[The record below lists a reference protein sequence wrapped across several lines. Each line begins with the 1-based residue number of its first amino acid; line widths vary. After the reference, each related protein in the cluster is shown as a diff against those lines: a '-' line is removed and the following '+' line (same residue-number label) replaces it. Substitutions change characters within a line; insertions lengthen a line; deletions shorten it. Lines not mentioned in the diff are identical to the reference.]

1 MRNEIRGIAVDN
13 GGSEV
18 RVMDGMN
25 PVLEDMI
32 KLKNDFVSI
41 KEKDFR
47 VKEVAEPAK
56 LCRVLEAP
64 NPDFMGIFAQGLTG
78 KAYEGQV
85 VAISS
90 QKEKTADPNY
100 YKQFIFAVAQDALKA
115 WIQSGGYSMYSNGNS
130 ESQQHPDIADS
141 YDYCIVAC
149 IPIQEFSGAKDC
161 AGLLK
166 NTLQGHYVVEFPL
179 LDKKP
184 VISFNIKAE
193 FMGAAPEGGIAV
205 KALKD
210 QLEED
215 DISLLVDMG
224 CVTTDIALFQGTHL
238 LGRVSSV
245 KFASSTLVANIRA
258 VLADEGYFVSEAQV
272 ENVLI
277 AKRVKD
283 GHESVDVSAIVEE
296 QSRNFVR
303 NYLQNEIIGILNANH
318 VNARQVQ
325 NFVPIGASFNNP
337 ESNAL
342 ISEIVACAN
351 LQKAK
356 LCILAD
362 DLRYVN
368 IQQASRFV
376 KKFVK
381 KAKA

>member
-1 MRNEIRGIAVDN
+1 MRSEIRGIAVDN

-25 PVLEDMI
+25 PVLENMI
-32 KLKNDFVSI
+32 RLKNDFVSI

-56 LCRVLEAP
+56 LCRILEAP

-90 QKEKTADPNY
+90 QKEKTADSNY

-184 VISFNIKAE
+184 VICFNIKAE
-193 FMGAAPEGGIAV
+193 FMGAAPEGGIAI

-258 VLADEGYFVSEAQV
+258 VLSDAGYFVSEAQA

-277 AKRVKD
+277 TKHVKD
-283 GHESVDVSAIVEE
+283 GHESVDVSTVVEE

-337 ESNAL
+337 ENNAL
-342 ISEIVACAN
+342 ISEIIACAN

>member
-90 QKEKTADPNY
+90 QKEKTADQNY

-130 ESQQHPDIADS
+130 GSQQHPDIADS

-179 LDKKP
+179 LDKRP

-193 FMGAAPEGGIAV
+193 FMGAAPEGGIAI

-258 VLADEGYFVSEAQV
+258 VLADEGYFVSEAQA

-277 AKRVKD
+277 TKRVKD
-283 GHESVDVSAIVEE
+283 GHESVDVSAIVDE

-342 ISEIVACAN
+342 ISEIIACAS

>member
-1 MRNEIRGIAVDN
+1 M
-13 GGSEV
+13 
-18 RVMDGMN
+18 
-25 PVLEDMI
+25 
-32 KLKNDFVSI
+32 
-41 KEKDFR
+41 
-47 VKEVAEPAK
+47 
-56 LCRVLEAP
+56 
-64 NPDFMGIFAQGLTG
+64 
-78 KAYEGQV
+78 
-85 VAISS
+85 
-90 QKEKTADPNY
+90 
-100 YKQFIFAVAQDALKA
+100 
-115 WIQSGGYSMYSNGNS
+115 
-130 ESQQHPDIADS
+130 
-141 YDYCIVAC
+141 
-149 IPIQEFSGAKDC
+149 
-161 AGLLK
+161 
-166 NTLQGHYVVEFPL
+166 
-179 LDKKP
+179 
-184 VISFNIKAE
+184 
-193 FMGAAPEGGIAV
+193 
-205 KALKD
+205 
-210 QLEED
+210 
-215 DISLLVDMG
+215 
-224 CVTTDIALFQGTHL
+224 
-238 LGRVSSV
+238 SSV

-258 VLADEGYFVSEAQV
+258 VLADEGYFVSEAQA

-342 ISEIVACAN
+342 ISEIIACAN

>member
-1 MRNEIRGIAVDN
+1 M
-13 GGSEV
+13 
-18 RVMDGMN
+18 
-25 PVLEDMI
+25 
-32 KLKNDFVSI
+32 
-41 KEKDFR
+41 
-47 VKEVAEPAK
+47 
-56 LCRVLEAP
+56 
-64 NPDFMGIFAQGLTG
+64 
-78 KAYEGQV
+78 
-85 VAISS
+85 
-90 QKEKTADPNY
+90 
-100 YKQFIFAVAQDALKA
+100 
-115 WIQSGGYSMYSNGNS
+115 
-130 ESQQHPDIADS
+130 
-141 YDYCIVAC
+141 
-149 IPIQEFSGAKDC
+149 
-161 AGLLK
+161 
-166 NTLQGHYVVEFPL
+166 
-179 LDKKP
+179 
-184 VISFNIKAE
+184 ISFNIKAE

-258 VLADEGYFVSEAQV
+258 VLADEGYFVSEAQA

-277 AKRVKD
+277 TKRVKD

>member
-64 NPDFMGIFAQGLTG
+64 NPDFVGIFAQGLTG

-130 ESQQHPDIADS
+130 GSQQHPDIADS

-179 LDKKP
+179 LDKRP

-193 FMGAAPEGGIAV
+193 FMGAAPEGGIAI

-258 VLADEGYFVSEAQV
+258 VLADEGYFVSEAQA

-277 AKRVKD
+277 TKRVKD

-342 ISEIVACAN
+342 ISEIIACAN

-356 LCILAD
+356 LCILAN

-376 KKFVK
+376 KKFIK

>member
-258 VLADEGYFVSEAQV
+258 VLADEGYFVSEAQA

-277 AKRVKD
+277 TKRVKD

-342 ISEIVACAN
+342 ISEIIACAN

>member
-258 VLADEGYFVSEAQV
+258 VLADEGYFVSEAQA

-277 AKRVKD
+277 SKRVKD
-283 GHESVDVSAIVEE
+283 GHESVDVSAVVEE
-296 QSRNFVR
+296 QSRNFVH

>member
-1 MRNEIRGIAVDN
+1 
-13 GGSEV
+13 
-18 RVMDGMN
+18 
-25 PVLEDMI
+25 
-32 KLKNDFVSI
+32 
-41 KEKDFR
+41 
-47 VKEVAEPAK
+47 
-56 LCRVLEAP
+56 
-64 NPDFMGIFAQGLTG
+64 
-78 KAYEGQV
+78 
-85 VAISS
+85 
-90 QKEKTADPNY
+90 
-100 YKQFIFAVAQDALKA
+100 
-115 WIQSGGYSMYSNGNS
+115 
-130 ESQQHPDIADS
+130 
-141 YDYCIVAC
+141 
-149 IPIQEFSGAKDC
+149 
-161 AGLLK
+161 
-166 NTLQGHYVVEFPL
+166 
-179 LDKKP
+179 
-184 VISFNIKAE
+184 
-193 FMGAAPEGGIAV
+193 MGAAPEGGIAV

-215 DISLLVDMG
+215 DISLLIDMG

-258 VLADEGYFVSEAQV
+258 VLADEGYFVSEAQA

-342 ISEIVACAN
+342 ISEIIACAD

-381 KAKA
+381 RAKA

>member
-179 LDKKP
+179 LDKRP

-215 DISLLVDMG
+215 DISLLIDMG

-258 VLADEGYFVSEAQV
+258 VLADEGYFVSEAQA

-277 AKRVKD
+277 TKRVKD

-342 ISEIVACAN
+342 ISEIIACAN

>member
-90 QKEKTADPNY
+90 QKEKTADQNY

-130 ESQQHPDIADS
+130 GSQQHPDIADS

-179 LDKKP
+179 LDKRP

-193 FMGAAPEGGIAV
+193 FMGAAPEGGIAI

-258 VLADEGYFVSEAQV
+258 VLADEGYFVSEAQA

-277 AKRVKD
+277 TKRVKD

-342 ISEIVACAN
+342 ISEIIACAS

>member
-13 GGSEV
+13 GGREV

-85 VAISS
+85 VVISS

-258 VLADEGYFVSEAQV
+258 VLADEGYFVSEAQA

-277 AKRVKD
+277 TKRVKD

>member
-47 VKEVAEPAK
+47 AKEVAEPAK

-130 ESQQHPDIADS
+130 GSQQHPDIADS

-179 LDKKP
+179 LDKRP

-193 FMGAAPEGGIAV
+193 FMGAAPEGGIAI

-258 VLADEGYFVSEAQV
+258 VLADEGYFVSEAQA

-342 ISEIVACAN
+342 ISEIIACAN

>member
-56 LCRVLEAP
+56 LCRVVEAP

-130 ESQQHPDIADS
+130 GSQQHPDIADS

-179 LDKKP
+179 LDKRP

-193 FMGAAPEGGIAV
+193 FMGAAPEGGIAI

-258 VLADEGYFVSEAQV
+258 VLADEGYFVSEAQA

-277 AKRVKD
+277 TKRVKD

-342 ISEIVACAN
+342 ISEIIACAN

>member
-258 VLADEGYFVSEAQV
+258 VLADEGYFVSEAQA

-277 AKRVKD
+277 TKRVKD

>member
-25 PVLEDMI
+25 PVLEGMI

-166 NTLQGHYVVEFPL
+166 NTLKGHYVVEFPL

-258 VLADEGYFVSEAQV
+258 VLADEGYFVSEAQA

-277 AKRVKD
+277 TKRVKD

>member
-1 MRNEIRGIAVDN
+1 MRSEIRGIAIDN

-258 VLADEGYFVSEAQV
+258 VLADEGYFVSEAQA

-277 AKRVKD
+277 TKRVKD

>member
-85 VAISS
+85 VVISS

-258 VLADEGYFVSEAQV
+258 VLADEGYFVSEVQA

-277 AKRVKD
+277 TKRVKD

>member
-1 MRNEIRGIAVDN
+1 MRNEIRGIAIDN

-258 VLADEGYFVSEAQV
+258 VLADEGYFVSEAQA

-277 AKRVKD
+277 TKRVKD

>member
-149 IPIQEFSGAKDC
+149 IPIQEFSGAKRC
-161 AGLLK
+161 
-166 NTLQGHYVVEFPL
+166 
-179 LDKKP
+179 
-184 VISFNIKAE
+184 
-193 FMGAAPEGGIAV
+193 
-205 KALKD
+205 
-210 QLEED
+210 
-215 DISLLVDMG
+215 
-224 CVTTDIALFQGTHL
+224 
-238 LGRVSSV
+238 
-245 KFASSTLVANIRA
+245 
-258 VLADEGYFVSEAQV
+258 
-272 ENVLI
+272 
-277 AKRVKD
+277 
-283 GHESVDVSAIVEE
+283 
-296 QSRNFVR
+296 
-303 NYLQNEIIGILNANH
+303 
-318 VNARQVQ
+318 
-325 NFVPIGASFNNP
+325 
-337 ESNAL
+337 
-342 ISEIVACAN
+342 
-351 LQKAK
+351 
-356 LCILAD
+356 
-362 DLRYVN
+362 
-368 IQQASRFV
+368 
-376 KKFVK
+376 
-381 KAKA
+381 

>member
-56 LCRVLEAP
+56 LCRVVEAP

-130 ESQQHPDIADS
+130 GSQQHPDIADS

-179 LDKKP
+179 LDKRP

-193 FMGAAPEGGIAV
+193 FMGAAPEGGIAI

-258 VLADEGYFVSEAQV
+258 VLADEGYFVSEAQA

-277 AKRVKD
+277 TKRVKD

-342 ISEIVACAN
+342 ISEIIACAN

-376 KKFVK
+376 KKFIK

>member
-32 KLKNDFVSI
+32 KLKNDFASI

-258 VLADEGYFVSEAQV
+258 VLADEGYFVSEAQA

-277 AKRVKD
+277 TKRVKD

>member
-130 ESQQHPDIADS
+130 ESQQHLDIADS

-258 VLADEGYFVSEAQV
+258 VLADEGYFVSEAQA

>member
-56 LCRVLEAP
+56 FCRVLEAP

-258 VLADEGYFVSEAQV
+258 VLADEGYFVSEAQA

-277 AKRVKD
+277 TKRVKD

>member
-215 DISLLVDMG
+215 DISLLIDMG

-258 VLADEGYFVSEAQV
+258 VLADEGYFVSEAQA

-342 ISEIVACAN
+342 ISEIIACAD

-368 IQQASRFV
+368 IQQASHFV

-381 KAKA
+381 RAKA

>member
-78 KAYEGQV
+78 KSYEGQV

-258 VLADEGYFVSEAQV
+258 VLADEGYFVSEAQA

-342 ISEIVACAN
+342 ISEIIACAD

-381 KAKA
+381 RAKA

>member
-32 KLKNDFVSI
+32 KLKNDFASI

-64 NPDFMGIFAQGLTG
+64 TPDFMGIFAQGLTG

-166 NTLQGHYVVEFPL
+166 NTLQGNYVVEFPL

-258 VLADEGYFVSEAQV
+258 VLADEGYFVSEVQA

-277 AKRVKD
+277 TKRVKD